1 MNVSRYTRAPF
12 EGRLIACPWC
22 GEEAKVYHLAWTALM
37 CPRCKQE
44 VKKGAWELAETKE

>member
-1 MNVSRYTRAPF
+1 MNVNRYTRAPF

-22 GEEAKVYHLAWTALM
+22 GGEAKVYHLAWTALM

-44 VKKGAWELAETKE
+44 VKKGDWELAETKE

>member
-22 GEEAKVYHLAWTALM
+22 GEEAKVYQLAWTALV
-37 CPRCKQE
+37 CPRCKQAVE
-44 VKKGAWELAETKE
+44 KGDGELAETKE